1 MFLTTTESETEYI
14 NQNTGGHRK
23 YCLKMMVDVPGKKNC
38 RKVKRKNTPIIVIKA
53 GSIKKVS
60 RATNGSS
67 FETDYYF
74 SSYAE

>member
-1 MFLTTTESETEYI
+1 M
-14 NQNTGGHRK
+14 NN
-23 YCLKMMVDVPGKKNC
+23 KKNITT
-38 RKVKRKNTPIIVIKA
+38 KLQKLVKRKNTPIIVIKA